1 MITKLS
7 IRGYKSIENQ
17 EVSLDKI
24 NILIGGNGIGKTN
37 FISVFDLMLKSPQ
50 AINTTF
56 TIIDTFT
63 MTRQMA
69 RKMESP
75 DTHVV

>member
-7 IRGYKSIENQ
+7 IRGYKSIEDQ

-37 FISVFDLMLKSPQ
+37 FISVFDLM
-50 AINTTF
+50 
-56 TIIDTFT
+56 
-63 MTRQMA
+63 R
-69 RKMESP
+69 
-75 DTHVV
+75 